1 MINEDHLNRM
11 IKAGVQVI
19 SCGANVPFA
28 DPEIFFGP
36 TGEKADDAI
45 SVIPDFIANCGMARV
60 FAYLM
65 QSHAVISD
73 EAIFNDVSETIKNA
87 LIRTHAANKNKTKIA
102 QSAFN
107 LAMDELLG
115 N

>member
-1 MINEDHLNRM
+1 
-11 IKAGVQVI
+11 VI

-36 TGEKADDAI
+36 TGVWTDQQI

-65 QSHAVISD
+65 SD
-73 EAIFNDVSETIKNA
+73 NAEVTDMAIFSDVSRTIENA
-87 LIRTHAANKNKTKIA
+87 LKNVHSANPEKIKLAETSFNIALA
-102 QSAFN
+102 Q
-107 LAMDELLG
+107 LV
-115 N
+115 